1 MEEQFFSPR
10 AQERPSSDEP
20 EKTPSLPVSNE
31 ELATRRDGCS
41 PLVQRILDDADAAAS
56 NQLKERSIEARSLAE
71 AAVNS
76 IDNFFTVVFMRHGGA
91 VGDANGSFLD
101 MAAFQKV
108 VVVCRFVC
116 AVPNAHSKTRL
127 LIFVIACSL
136 VLRQLFVDSLTALDA
151 RTAKVAKDLT
161 SALGVVVQE
170 ATASRGEA
178 CGQSIV
184 LSRNKEYNYVSVQ
197 RLKLRIQFLGE

>member
-1 MEEQFFSPR
+1 M
-10 AQERPSSDEP
+10 
-20 EKTPSLPVSNE
+20 
-31 ELATRRDGCS
+31 
-41 PLVQRILDDADAAAS
+41 QR
-56 NQLKERSIEARSLAE
+56 
-71 AAVNS
+71 
-76 IDNFFTVVFMRHGGA
+76 
-91 VGDANGSFLD
+91 
-101 MAAFQKV
+101 
-108 VVVCRFVC
+108 
-116 AVPNAHSKTRL
+116 
-127 LIFVIACSL
+127 SL

-151 RTAKVAKDLT
+151 RTAMNAKDLT